1 MTLFTEANTVE
12 AMIRDLLCSTRV
24 RHSERN
30 GVERGI
36 SGLRRQRP
44 FASFQSRR
52 RSFHCAQGDG
62 DAAQGDGYRHSER
75 SEAK

>member
-1 MTLFTEANTVE
+1 MFTEANTVE
-12 AMIRDLLCSTRV
+12 AMIRDLLRNPRV

-30 GVERGI
+30 VVERGI

-52 RSFHCAQGDG
+52 RSFHFAQGDG
-62 DAAQGDGYRHSER
+62 GNTGVWAGCSG
-75 SEAK
+75 